1 MKYPRT
7 RGNAVPVVVVVVVV
21 AVVALLLASVG
32 AFAQSHLVRLATTT
46 STDNSGLL
54 DNLLP
59 QFERDSGYAVHV
71 ISVGT
76 GRALRLGENG
86 DVDVLLVHAP
96 QRERRFMERGHGVHH
111 RGIMFNDFVVVG
123 PKNDPAGVREAT
135 SAADAFARVR
145 RSESRF
151 VSRGDESGTHLKELA
166 LWQQAG
172 TGVADFGQWH
182 LQAGQGMGK
191 SLQVADELQAYLLID
206 RGTWIYLEA
215 QTSLALLYQGD
226 ESLRNPYGVMAVNP
240 KRHRVNIEGAV
251 ALIDW
256 LASPRGQAA
265 IGAYKVA
272 GTRLFTPTTTAGND

>member
-1 MKYPRT
+1 MRCRSFPW
-7 RGNAVPVVVVVVVV
+7 
-21 AVVALLLASVG
+21 
-32 AFAQSHLVRLATTT
+32 
-46 STDNSGLL
+46 
-54 DNLLP
+54 
-59 QFERDSGYAVHV
+59 
-71 ISVGT
+71 GT

-96 QRERRFMERGHGVHH
+96 QRERRFMERGHGVH
-111 RGIMFNDFVVVG
+111 RKGVMFNDFVVVG
-123 PKNDPAGVREAT
+123 PNNDPAGVRQAT

-172 TGVADFGQWH
+172 AGVVDFGSWR
-182 LQAGQGMGK
+182 LETGQGMGK

-240 KRHRVNIEGAV
+240 KRHRINIAGAV

-265 IGAYKVA
+265 IGAYTVA
-272 GTRLFTPTTTAGND
+272 GSRLFTPTAAAAAITDNDGND